1 MSYFGKK
8 IINFIT
14 KQFYE
19 KKIKKQKHKKQIKSL
34 QNQIIYEHYLMLAF
48 LNFF

>member
-14 KQFYE
+14 KTILWE
-19 KKIKKQKHKKQIKSL
+19 KITLIKSL
-34 QNQIIYEHYLMLAF
+34 QNRIIYEHYLMLAS

>member
-19 KKIKKQKHKKQIKSL
+19 KKIKKQKHKNK
-34 QNQIIYEHYLMLAF
+34 
-48 LNFF
+48 LNPYRTK